1 MKLGHPP
8 IAPMLPVAMIG
19 ISARPADAL
28 LEGYNNFGR
37 TRKGSAPMCSRWGR
51 SCLGR
56 CAAIKSSGADFTGR
70 GTRPLRSETA
80 GGAGLPGE
88 ATYVCATSG
97 SSGPGHERTVVECT
111 PSQSPGISRR
121 YLQYC
126 LPSRPAA
133 RTGSGAKDTP
143 GSASGKWEECGGV
156 RGLVTRAVVGEGSR
170 SASRACRPLSGH
182 C

>member
-37 TRKGSAPMCSRWGR
+37 MRKGSALMCSRWGR

-56 CAAIKSSGADFTGR
+56 CAAVKSSGADSTGR

-97 SSGPGHERTVVECT
+97 SSGPGHERTVVEFT
-111 PSQSPGISRR
+111 LSQSLGISRR
-121 YLQYC
+121 YLQHC
-126 LPSRPAA
+126 LPSAA
-133 RTGSGAKDTP
+133 R
-143 GSASGKWEECGGV
+143 V
-156 RGLVTRAVVGEGSR
+156 RGPELTVRTCWHGTW
-170 SASRACRPLSGH
+170 SAKLYLPRTW
-182 C
+182 